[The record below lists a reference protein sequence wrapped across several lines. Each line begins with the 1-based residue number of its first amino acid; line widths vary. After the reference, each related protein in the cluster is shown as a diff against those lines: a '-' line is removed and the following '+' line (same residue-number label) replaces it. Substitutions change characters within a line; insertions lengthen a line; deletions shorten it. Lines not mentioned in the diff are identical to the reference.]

1 MKHPTRTGIGL
12 IALAIFLI
20 VAAALVGEC
29 SVVNGNTRE
38 GDAIEQARLTYWA
51 VIQALAA
58 MAMCVMAFVA
68 GCAAVEILGNRAG
81 GGA

>member
-1 MKHPTRTGIGL
+1 VKHPTRTGIVL
-12 IALAIFLI
+12 ILLAVALI

-58 MAMCVMAFVA
+58 MVMVVFAFVA
-68 GCAAVEILGNRAG
+68 VCASVEIFGSRVG